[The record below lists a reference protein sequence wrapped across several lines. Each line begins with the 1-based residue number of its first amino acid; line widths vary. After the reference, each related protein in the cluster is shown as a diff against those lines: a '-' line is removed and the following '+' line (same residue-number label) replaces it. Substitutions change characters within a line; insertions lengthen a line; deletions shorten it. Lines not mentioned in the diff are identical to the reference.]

1 MKKDILLF
9 LFAGFVL
16 GSVVTFVVM
25 KSAEEKKPAPAAQ
38 AKVSQKAPEGG
49 APPEEY
55 NPEQHSSMMME
66 YVKQA
71 KDDPKNLQARV
82 TLGNIYYDRG
92 KFKEAQQWYEEA
104 LVLDGKNTDV
114 LVDLGVCYRETKDF
128 NKALELFDRALVVDP
143 KKQQAL
149 FNKVI
154 VNLFDFKNIAE
165 AKKCLSQLEKVYPG
179 NVMVKQLKEEIEKA
193 SKQK

>member
-1 MKKDILLF
+1 MKKDAFLF

-16 GSVVTFVVM
+16 GSVVTFIVM
-25 KSAEEKKPAPAAQ
+25 KNLEQKNPAPQAQ
-38 AKVSQKAPEGG
+38 AGQAQPAPEAG
-49 APPEEY
+49 APEDF

-71 KDDPKNLQARV
+71 KDDPKNLQARI

-92 KFKEAQQWYEEA
+92 KFADAKQWYEEA
-104 LVLDGKNTDV
+104 LALDPKNTDV
-114 LVDLGVCYRETKDF
+114 IVDLGVCYREAKDPK
-128 NKALELFDRALVVDP
+128 KAMELFDRALSVDP
-143 KKQQAL
+143 KKQQAM

-154 VNLFDFKNIAE
+154 VAIFDLKDIPAAKRHLAE
-165 AKKCLSQLEKVYPG
+165 FEKAYPD
-179 NVMVKQLKEEIEKA
+179 NPMVKQLKEEIEKA